1 MVLLSELSISKG
13 TQTSKYIDNFPTQK
27 AKVDDIEIE
36 YKTLGNKSGKPI
48 IFIPGFK
55 VTMDMWEPIILKEL
69 VSSNYSVI
77 VFNHRGTENSSLGV
91 REYSIGQLS
100 NDTAGLLDALNIE
113 KADVFG
119 WSMGSYVAQD
129 LALLHPNKV
138 NSLILYGSGPGGDK
152 AVPSSPKLME
162 TLNNI
167 SGTPEEQGRQI
178 LSLFFPQSWL
188 QKNPEYI
195 NYFPLLKGTVSLETT
210 QKQAEAIIKWNGFY
224 DFPSQIIQPTLVLVG
239 TEDIITTPKASLLL
253 VEKIPLA
260 WLVQIRGA
268 GHGWMYQYPERFSK
282 VILTFLDVN

>member
-1 MVLLSELSISKG
+1 MVLLSGLSMSKV

-48 IFIPGFK
+48 IFIPGFR

-69 VSSNYSVI
+69 VSLNYSVI

-100 NDTAGLLDALNIE
+100 NDAAGLLDALNIE

-138 NSLILYGSGPGGDK
+138 NNLILYGSGPGGYK
-152 AVPSSPKLME
+152 AVPSGPKLME

-195 NYFPLLKGTVSLETT
+195 NDFPLLKGTVSLETT
-210 QKQAEAIIKWNGFY
+210 QKQAEAIIKWNGFC
-224 DFPSQIIQPTLVLVG
+224 DSPSQIIQPTLVLVG
-239 TEDIITTPKASLLL
+239 TEDVITTPKSSLLL
-253 VEKIPLA
+253 VEKIPLV

-282 VILTFLDVN
+282 VILTFLDVS

>member
-1 MVLLSELSISKG
+1 VLLSGLSMSKV

-48 IFIPGFK
+48 IFIPGFR

-69 VSSNYSVI
+69 VSLNYSVI

-100 NDTAGLLDALNIE
+100 NDAAGLLDALNIE

-138 NSLILYGSGPGGDK
+138 NNLILYGSGPGGYK
-152 AVPSSPKLME
+152 AVPSGPKLME

-195 NYFPLLKGTVSLETT
+195 NDFPLLKGTVSLETT
-210 QKQAEAIIKWNGFY
+210 QKQAEAIIKWNGFC
-224 DFPSQIIQPTLVLVG
+224 DSPSQIIQPTLVLVG
-239 TEDIITTPKASLLL
+239 TEDVITTPKASLLL
-253 VEKIPLA
+253 VEKIPLV

-282 VILTFLDVN
+282 VILTFLDVS